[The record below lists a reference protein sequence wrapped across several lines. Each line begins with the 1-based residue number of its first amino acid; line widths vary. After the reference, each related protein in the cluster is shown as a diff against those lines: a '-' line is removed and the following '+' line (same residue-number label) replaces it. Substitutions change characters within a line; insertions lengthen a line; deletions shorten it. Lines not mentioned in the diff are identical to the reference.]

1 MSYVRQRNP
10 RFLRALFQIVCMVDA
25 EFLVFFLILEYLVQL
40 TDPLEGR
47 LRHGLVIWTQP
58 DQHVACIFVDV
69 VHELDLLA
77 SLRYIGLVYTDLVG
91 PETPWS
97 IQLSKPSQSIVE
109 AGSEPNALAVADD
122 LVAAVRLAPHVR
134 EWLVIFRGGNVE
146 EFKITRQWI

>member
-1 MSYVRQRNP
+1 M
-10 RFLRALFQIVCMVDA
+10 ICMIDT
-25 EFLVFFLILEYLVQL
+25 EFLVFFLTLEYLVQL

-122 LVAAVRLAPHVR
+122 LVAAIRLAPHVR
-134 EWLVIFRGGNVE
+134 E
-146 EFKITRQWI
+146 